1 MSSKQQQTSEQTCA
15 GSSASVGRTVGLVEW
30 FRVGQHEYVEE
41 ILDDL
46 AALGVR
52 HLRTG
57 VSWADWNTEAG
68 REWYDW
74 LFPTVAARAEFLPCA
89 IYTPPSLAVVP
100 ATAAPSRAPEHYADF
115 IDAIITRYG
124 QHFDWIELSGAPNNV
139 NKRDGRSDPHRHAFS
154 EMVGGAAYCAN
165 RRGKKTVLAG
175 MGPCDSSWL
184 GLMCE
189 RGVMDHID
197 AVGIHGFPGSW
208 ESDWTAWSERLRQV
222 SAVLDRH
229 GHAPELWI
237 TETGYSTCA
246 HDEQG
251 QIEAFSAAVTAQAD
265 RIYWHSARDLDPE
278 QPTQDGLHTDVR
290 HYHMGL
296 RRADGT
302 PKLLY
307 RLLCEGGME
316 QVRQVLHQAGRSGV
330 RRTPARHDDTVLIT
344 GGAGFIGSNLAH
356 RLLSQGRP
364 VRILDNLSRPGSEK
378 NLHWLGQQHPE
389 GLDFVLGDVR
399 NRRVVRTAL
408 EGVSEMF
415 HFAAQVA
422 VTTSLDAPVFDSEV
436 NIGGTL
442 TVLEEL
448 RHMSQPPGLVFTSTN
463 KVYGGLEQLE
473 LALNGRRYEPV
484 DALIRRR
491 GLGETTPLCFSSPY
505 GCSKGSADQY
515 ILDYAKNYGLPAT
528 VFRMSCIYGP
538 RQFGNEDQGWVAHFI
553 KTVLAGE
560 PLVIYGDGYQVR
572 DLLYV
577 DDLIDA
583 MQLAQRHIHNLAGQA
598 YNIGGGPSNAR
609 SLLEVI
615 HQIEGLQGK
624 PVEIQFEDWRT
635 ADQRYY
641 VSDTARYTQATG
653 WRARVAVQEGVGRL
667 YDWLAG
673 NQSIPYAVTSGAL

>member
-1 MSSKQQQTSEQTCA
+1 MSNKPQQTSAQTCA
-15 GSSASVGRTVGLVEW
+15 GLSASVGRTVGLVEW
-30 FRVGQHEYVEE
+30 FRVGQHEYVEA

-52 HLRTG
+52 QLRTG

-74 LFPTVAARAEFLPCA
+74 LFPTVAARVEFLPCA
-89 IYTPPSLAVVP
+89 LYTPSSLAVIP
-100 ATAAPSRAPEHYADF
+100 GTAAPPRVPKHYADF
-115 IDAIITRYG
+115 IDAMITRHG
-124 QHFDWIELSGAPNNV
+124 QHFDWIELWAAPNNV
-139 NKRDGRSDPHRHAFS
+139 NDRDGRIAPHRHAFS
-154 EMVGGAAYCAN
+154 ETVGGAACCAKQ
-165 RRGKKTVLAG
+165 RGKKTVLAG
-175 MGPCDSSWL
+175 MAPCGPNWL

-208 ESDWTAWSERLRQV
+208 EFDWTAWSERLRLV
-222 SAVLDRH
+222 NAVLDQH
-229 GHAPELWI
+229 GHATELWI
-237 TETGYSTCA
+237 TETGYSTWT

-251 QIEAFSAAVTAQAD
+251 QIEAFSAAVTAKAD
-265 RIYWHSARDLDPE
+265 RIYWYSARDLDPE
-278 QPTQDGLHTDVR
+278 LPTEDGLH
-290 HYHMGL
+290 M
-296 RRADGT
+296 
-302 PKLLY
+302 
-307 RLLCEGGME
+307 
-316 QVRQVLHQAGRSGV
+316 
-330 RRTPARHDDTVLIT
+330 
-344 GGAGFIGSNLAH
+344 
-356 RLLSQGRP
+356 
-364 VRILDNLSRPGSEK
+364 
-378 NLHWLGQQHPE
+378 
-389 GLDFVLGDVR
+389 DVR
-399 NRRVVRTAL
+399 NRMVVRTAL
-408 EGVSEMF
+408 KGVSEMF

-448 RHMSQPPGLVFTSTN
+448 RRLSQPPGLVFTSTN
-463 KVYGGLEQLE
+463 KVYGGLDQLE
-473 LALNGRRYEPV
+473 LELNGRRYEPI

-515 ILDYAKNYGLPAT
+515 ILDYAKNYDLPAT

-572 DLLYV
+572 DRLYV

-624 PVEIQFEDWRT
+624 PVEIHFEVWRT

-641 VSDTARYTQATG
+641 VSYTARYAQATG